1 MDYDHIDTSNEM
13 VKKII
18 RTSFMVFSQNDMKKA
33 STNMIVQKAG
43 ISRGILYH
51 YFKNKEELFDYLNYY
66 SFQRSFEEVNQ
77 YIDWDNR
84 DLIKRI
90 CDITKYRLDS
100 IAEYPYMIEF
110 NEKYKDQ
117 VIRFTDIKVLRE
129 WREKF
134 HKHNIDYSL
143 FKENLD
149 MEKVLHI
156 LKWTFRGLYKEL
168 LNKPEKS
175 ITEEQI
181 LQLKEDC
188 SKYYEIL
195 ATTFYRQGE
204 KDDLSI

>member
-1 MDYDHIDTSNEM
+1 MRKNQNATLRKPEILESYYQILIQEGLEGASISKIAKHMDIHPSL
-13 VKKII
+13 II
-18 RTSFMVFSQNDMKKA
+18 
-33 STNMIVQKAG
+33 
-43 ISRGILYH
+43 H

-110 NEKYKDQ
+110 NEQYKDQ